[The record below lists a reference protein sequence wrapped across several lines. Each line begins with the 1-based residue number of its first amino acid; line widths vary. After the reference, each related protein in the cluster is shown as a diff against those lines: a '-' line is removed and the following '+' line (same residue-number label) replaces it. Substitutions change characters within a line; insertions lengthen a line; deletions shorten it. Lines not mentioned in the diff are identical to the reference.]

1 MTASH
6 ALSQLSYSPNRSWRF
21 YQAAREVSIPVSGE
35 WRRAADQGEPT
46 SFWNRLSERRRSK
59 SLARRM

>member
-1 MTASH
+1 
-6 ALSQLSYSPNRSWRF
+6 
-21 YQAAREVSIPVSGE
+21 VSIPVSGE